1 MSVLRRGDKGPR
13 VVELQRAITAAT
25 DIPLAADGIFGE
37 ATEQAVIV
45 YQFGKSLDRDG
56 IAGPITLR
64 ALGLEAAPSSAPPTQ
79 PTGAPPLAPIP
90 AGWIMGVDTSRAQGT
105 IDAGALKR
113 AGVSFLFAKATDGIN
128 STDPQWARTVTAC
141 QAARLPVGGYGVL
154 EPYGRAKVA
163 AQARHFA
170 ATLKAAGP
178 LDLPPVCD
186 FELAA
191 GQTGIEALA
200 SAAEW
205 CDLVEASLGRRAIL
219 YTGPAFFDLL
229 ARYAGPSGDAI
240 TARLATR
247 PLWIAHYGR
256 ALTRGPNV
264 PRAWSDWALWQAM
277 GDPAGAGQV
286 ERMWAKMPGT
296 QRAID
301 VDYFR
306 GPIEDLIALG
316 NL

>member
-1 MSVLRRGDKGPR
+1 MLRRGDKGPR
-13 VVELQRAITAAT
+13 VVELQSALNAVASAGLAT
-25 DIPLAADGIFGE
+25 DGNFGP
-37 ATEQAVIV
+37 ATESAVFAF
-45 YQFGKSLDRDG
+45 QFGANLDRDG
-56 IAGPITLR
+56 IAGPATMR
-64 ALGLEAAPSSAPPTQ
+64 ALGFGEWDGIAPTPT
-79 PTGAPPLAPIP
+79 LAPIP

-105 IDAGALKR
+105 IDALALRR

-128 STDPQWARTVTAC
+128 STDPQWARTVAAC
-141 QAARLPVGGYGVL
+141 RSAGLPVGGYGVL
-154 EPYGRAKVA
+154 EPYGRERVA
-163 AQARHFA
+163 LQARHFA
-170 ATLKAAGP
+170 ATIKAAGP

-264 PRAWSDWALWQAM
+264 PRAWSDWSLWQFS
-277 GDPAGAGQV
+277 GDDGA
-286 ERMWAKMPGT
+286 KIPGT
-296 QRAID
+296 RRAID

-306 GPIEDLIALG
+306 GTIEELIALG

>member
-1 MSVLRRGDKGPR
+1 MTSLRRGDRGPR

-25 DIPLAADGIFGE
+25 DIALAPDGVFGE
-37 ATEQAVIV
+37 QTEQAVRV
-45 YQFGKSLDRDG
+45 YQFGKGLVRDG

-64 ALGLEAAPSSAPPTQ
+64 ALGLDAPPSSAPPTK

-90 AGWIMGVDTSRAQGT
+90 AGWIMGVDTSRAQGVL
-105 IDAGALKR
+105 DAPLLVR

-128 STDPQWARTVTAC
+128 STDPQWARTVAAC
-141 QAARLPVGGYGVL
+141 QAAGLPVGGYGVL
-154 EPYGRAKVA
+154 EPYGRAKVEL
-163 AQARHFA
+163 QALHFA

-191 GQTGIEALA
+191 GQSGLDALA
-200 SAAEW
+200 SAAAW
-205 CDLVEASLGRRAIL
+205 CDLVEASLGRRVIL

-264 PRAWSDWALWQAM
+264 PRAWSDWTIWQAS
-277 GDPAGAGQV
+277 GDDGA
-286 ERMWAKMPGT
+286 KIPGT
-296 QRAID
+296 KRAID

-306 GPIEDLIALG
+306 GTIEDLIALG
-316 NL
+316 ALA

>member
-1 MSVLRRGDKGPR
+1 M
-13 VVELQRAITAAT
+13 VELQRALTAAT
-25 DIPLAADGIFGE
+25 DVPLAADGVFGE

-45 YQFGKSLDRDG
+45 YQFGKGLVRDG
-56 IAGPITLR
+56 IAGPKTLG
-64 ALGLEAAPSSAPPTQ
+64 ALGLDAPSSAPPTQ
-79 PTGAPPLAPIP
+79 PTGASAPLAPIP
-90 AGWIMGVDTSRAQGT
+90 AGWIMGVDTSRAQGVL
-105 IDAGALKR
+105 DAPLLR
-113 AGVSFLFAKATDGIN
+113 SAGVSFLFAKATDGIN
-128 STDPQWARTVTAC
+128 STDPQWHRTVAAC
-141 QAARLPVGGYGVL
+141 QAAGLPVGGYGVL
-154 EPYGRAKVA
+154 EPYGRAKVEL
-163 AQARHFA
+163 QARHFA
-170 ATLKAAGP
+170 TTLKAAGP

-191 GQTGIEALA
+191 GQSGLDALA
-200 SAAEW
+200 SAAAW

-264 PRAWSDWALWQAM
+264 PRAWSDWSLWQFS
-277 GDPAGAGQV
+277 GDDGA
-286 ERMWAKMPGT
+286 KIPGT
-296 QRAID
+296 RRAID

-306 GPIEDLIALG
+306 GTIEDLIALG
-316 NL
+316 ALA